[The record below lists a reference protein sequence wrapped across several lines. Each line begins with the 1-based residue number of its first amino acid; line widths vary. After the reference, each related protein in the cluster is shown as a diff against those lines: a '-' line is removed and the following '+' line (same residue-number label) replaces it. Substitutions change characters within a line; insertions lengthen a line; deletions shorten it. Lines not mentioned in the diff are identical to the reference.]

1 MLDCC
6 RRHHVQVVADEIH
19 HDLIM
24 PGHTHLS
31 ASSLWEGEDKPITF
45 FSASKTFNLAGM
57 KNSVLVIPQKKLR
70 DQFDQFEKEL
80 GTGPGSTLDYVAV
93 AAAFSE
99 GGPWL
104 DAVLEEIQGNYQ
116 LMKDTL
122 SRFPGVTV
130 SPLEG
135 TYLMWVDLKGVVSQ
149 EQLRAFVQEKCR
161 IAPDYGHWFYPE
173 KNEDVHIRLNLA
185 APRQTIQQA
194 ARQLEQALE
203 DVLKA

>member
-1 MLDCC
+1 
-6 RRHHVQVVADEIH
+6 
-19 HDLIM
+19 
-24 PGHTHLS
+24 
-31 ASSLWEGEDKPITF
+31 
-45 FSASKTFNLAGM
+45 
-57 KNSVLVIPQKKLR
+57 
-70 DQFDQFEKEL
+70 
-80 GTGPGSTLDYVAV
+80 
-93 AAAFSE
+93 
-99 GGPWL
+99 
-104 DAVLEEIQGNYQ
+104 
-116 LMKDTL
+116 MKDTL